1 MMRGDLV
8 AIETT
13 GSLTSVALFRDGV
26 VQGEQSLLAERSHG
40 REILPLLRNVLDSGA
55 FRADAIAV
63 SVGPG
68 SFTGIRV
75 GMSAGRALAYAW
87 DATPVAVP
95 TLVAWA
101 EALGGVGR
109 TVALRP
115 AGRDA
120 MFAQVFG
127 PGGAE
132 EAGGPERLTHA
143 EVLRLFGEERLVV
156 VTDGPLPFPR
166 PPGWE
171 VRGGMD
177 ARAIGTWAVRH
188 GEDGHDVGF
197 HPIYLRPSQAE
208 QGGS

>member
-1 MMRGDLV
+1 MRGDLV

-40 REILPLLRNVLDSGA
+40 REILPLLKGVLDSLA
-55 FRADAIAV
+55 LRADAVAV
-63 SVGPG
+63 SAGPG

-95 TLVAWA
+95 TLAAWA
-101 EALGGVGR
+101 EAVGDAGR
-109 TVALRP
+109 TMALRR

-120 MFAQVFG
+120 VFAQVFA
-127 PGGAE
+127 PEGAE
-132 EAGGPERLTHA
+132 ETGGPRRLTHG
-143 EVLRLFGEERLVV
+143 EVLRLFGGERLVV

-166 PPGWE
+166 PSAWE
-171 VRGGMD
+171 VMGGMD